1 MNWIPLLVGLAIGL
15 VAGIAIVSICA
26 GAAYRT
32 QSSSII
38 NLTVALTEC
47 AQALE
52 QDGPDPYARA
62 AKNAKA
68 LRRARKVLNG
78 ETQAQ
83 RSVSGVQSPAQR
95 V

>member
-1 MNWIPLLVGLAIGL
+1 MNWIPLLVWFVIGIIL
-15 VAGIAIVSICA
+15 GIAIVSACA
-26 GAAYRT
+26 MSGYST
-32 QSSSII
+32 QSSRII

-47 AQALE
+47 VQALE

-78 ETQAQ
+78 EAQ
-83 RSVSGVQSPAQR
+83 SA
-95 V
+95 